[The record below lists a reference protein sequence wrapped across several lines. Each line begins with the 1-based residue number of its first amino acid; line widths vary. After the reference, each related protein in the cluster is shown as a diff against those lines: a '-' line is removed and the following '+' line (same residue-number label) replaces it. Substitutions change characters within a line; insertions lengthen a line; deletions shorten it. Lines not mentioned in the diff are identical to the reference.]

1 MLMIAP
7 LGTKRTNFGHSDKK
21 VGVCNYFISGYRLG
35 WAAAEGV

>member
-7 LGTKRTNFGHSDKK
+7 LGTKRANFGHSDKK